1 MPKDSAVLNESY
13 LVRLWRD
20 SARSPWHA
28 TVHKVR
34 SGQVT
39 HFVHTE
45 ELWAYLLAE
54 MGTDTPARI
63 ESGRLAK
70 LAGK

>member
-1 MPKDSAVLNESY
+1 MTEDSAVLNESY

-20 SARSPWHA
+20 SAASPWHA

-39 HFVHTE
+39 HFVRTE
-45 ELWAYLLAE
+45 DMWTYLQAE
-54 MGTDTPARI
+54 MAD
-63 ESGRLAK
+63 ESRQPDR
-70 LAGK
+70 AGPSQGP